1 MTQVAELTRL
11 ISALRAAQAVAFGT
25 DRVAVAEIL
34 RELDDAWTTCP
45 PGSLDAFDR
54 ANLQLARSTLLQLL
68 GRDGS
73 EAVAQALPLARQLG
87 PGEEDQ
93 RLLVQVLLEAG

>member
-11 ISALRAAQAVAFGT
+11 ISALQAAQAMAFGN
-25 DRVAVAEIL
+25 DRVAIAATL

-45 PGSLDAFDR
+45 PDSLDAFDR
-54 ANLQLARSTLLQLL
+54 ANIQLARSTLLQLL
-68 GRDGS
+68 DRDGS

-87 PGEEDQ
+87 PGE
-93 RLLVQVLLEAG
+93 